1 MNPNDK
7 TATSLA
13 RLGIF
18 GMYRKGKG
26 WNLYKCGIAQ
36 ATKLTFSFTPAE
48 FATIQAS
55 YIGFMKNKQLKE
67 KYNL

>member
-1 MNPNDK
+1 MTANDK
-7 TATSLA
+7 TATRLA

-26 WNLYKCGIAQ
+26 WNLYNCGIAQ
-36 ATKLTFSFTPAE
+36 ATKLIFNFTPAE
-48 FATIQAS
+48 FATIQPS
-55 YIGFMKNKQLKE
+55 YIGFMKSKQLKE